1 MPREEKPQQHFPV
14 RLTQAQRKV
23 VAQAVPGLADRLKLE

>member
-1 MPREEKPQQHFPV
+1 MPRNQQPDQHFPV

-23 VAQAVPGLADRLKLE
+23 EKEWNRFKDVAEG